1 MTRISGYE
9 FVINLDARQA
19 INSINTFNNRVKV
32 MKRVMEANFSEL
44 SRSVGSLSAYG
55 QRVHDLGRQEE
66 EAMMEVDKLRDKLAN
81 QRAEQERLRKEFQ
94 NGTKSQDQFRAGSDK
109 LDSQIASTQRRIANV
124 LIRLEA
130 INKDMEESRQQ
141 ILRLS
146 TGVDALREHNEG
158 LQKSYNSLEESLRK
172 SGNFYRANRA
182 HVDGLRQT
190 VKGLSKQVT
199 AESMVLDQNREHH
212 AELTKQFLKQSA
224 IVDRLTAKKAENGKL
239 TEAEN
244 AELTE
249 AKGKMQGLT
258 EQMGSSSKAIGE
270 QSEQL
275 RKTTQALRDA
285 KKAAGSFSSTK
296 VGSFFSAADSKM
308 DIIKNNSEHMRNWA
322 SSAKSTAVAV
332 GGALAS
338 VGTGAGVLVKKASD
352 VQSKFIEVRN
362 LMETAGEGSA
372 KSMRNMNKMMS
383 QAVTLSTRYGVSQ
396 KDIGAQY
403 EELIKRGYSGA
414 AALGSMNSMLKA
426 SKASGDEFSDVVKV
440 SSTVLDSFGL
450 RVENVNK
457 MAANSKRVNNA
468 IASAAD
474 RTSTSFK
481 DLGTGLAYVSGTAHN
496 VGYSVE
502 ATAAALGELAN
513 RGLDGTR
520 AGTGLR
526 KVLTSL
532 TGPTESAEKAFKKIG
547 LSTKD
552 FTDKKGDL
560 LSIDEIFKKI
570 NAHLSGESGTEKA
583 KFYKTV
589 FGATGME
596 AAQDLAKTA
605 GEVAHN
611 DQNIT
616 TLIKHIKEDETG
628 DYITRLAKKN
638 MQSTKNQMAVLKETM
653 WATGIMIGNQLLPT
667 VNKVAKSLG
676 KWTVSKEGKQTIKEV
691 SNMVS
696 GLLIGITKRS
706 GSILKFLEGVVT
718 GVKDIGKVTEV
729 VFSPVVKLFDMMSGK
744 KGDGAKWMGRI
755 AGWFIAGAAA
765 VKLFNAVFGWTVAWF
780 RDLRAMAKNGL
791 FGSKLSEEQT
801 QLMGVNSELKVSND
815 LLGQIQQKQIDVLQY
830 AQQIA
835 DATAY
840 KSEHGPLGKK
850 QPSGVEGANSDLPII
865 DYGTGG
871 KTAEKTTQGPE
882 NAGKKTSIIPY
893 AREEGKAVAEEVS
906 AGAAESGAAE
916 QTGKKLAEATGE
928 AVEKS
933 GGLAKGIEGAA
944 EGVVKSRGLW
954 AKGLEMGSKLLNG
967 LNYVFLTADLAKS
980 VIEMLTSTSKKV
992 RQSGAWNLGGALIGG
1007 GIGALVGLP
1016 GAGAT
1021 AGSFVGSG
1029 LNALSSKESKQTKD
1043 NRMAGLGYGTVAGI
1057 GLGAPF
1063 GPVGVLVGAGAGSV
1077 LGYGIG
1083 GLIPTNQAKAK
1094 RKRSVLDASQTKQA
1108 EDYANTIKKLGTT
1121 ELKLKVGVD
1130 SKSIKKAGKSLEDM
1144 YRSMQK
1150 SADKASNARMKS
1162 EKKAL
1167 DFALK
1172 SGLITK
1178 KEYGK
1183 AIQDIQKADSNRQ
1196 KHNKTVAD
1204 NLVKDTKAETKARAK
1219 AYDQYYKDL
1228 KKKGVSQKGAQIKLN
1243 NALRMIDFK
1252 YAASRKKNEKALTK
1266 ALEANWKT
1274 RNNKELSKMKSIVKK
1289 KGKLSEKEAG
1299 QLIKNSAKAANRT
1312 IKNANR
1318 QHDKTVKSAKDEYK
1332 GRVSA
1337 LKKLRD
1343 DSKSISESQYKALK
1357 KKAED
1362 EKKAKISAADAA
1374 KKGVVKQAKSQ
1385 HDKTIEYAEGQSKG
1399 VSKHIVR
1406 QGNNSIDSYNA
1417 QAVNATGILKTILD
1431 AWNSFLKFFGQK
1443 PIPIAKNTPKKSAH
1457 ISASSYATGGVARN
1471 GLALVGEAGPELVY
1485 TPYGDN
1491 VRVVG
1496 AGGAEFTHLRAGEQV
1511 LNARDTKRLMDG
1523 SYSGILPGYAKGTSL
1538 LSGWLGKIKK
1548 ASDKVL
1554 KKIPKSIKN
1563 MLKAPVKWISNLF
1576 STKWDAPKTAYP
1588 FAKINEM
1595 GKLKDM
1601 LKKKI
1606 TNFVKG
1612 IFTKAYKALL
1622 DAGDGAFAKGSLSGS
1637 QAQRARQLAK
1647 IMKHV
1652 YPAATEAGIAAI
1664 IGNWVF
1670 ESGLNS
1676 AAVNPSGGA
1685 SGLGQWLGGRKAN
1698 LIAYARKHGSSW
1710 TNAGAQVSFALNG
1723 EGSDSAIFR
1732 RILGGHG
1739 SVASLANAF
1748 SSQWERGGY
1757 NAQHVAGALR
1767 VAKALGYANGGL
1779 VMHDQLAR
1787 VGEGNNPEMIIPLSP
1802 LKRPRATKLVNSVVD
1817 KFNAES
1823 SQSMQRANSDV
1834 EDKLDTLIDQ
1844 FTAVL
1849 GQLKQVIS
1857 NQGNPVPAIMGT
1869 AQAYSA
1875 LNKYKKNQE
1884 LKTKMLY

>member
-55 QRVHDLGRQEE
+55 QRLHDLGRQEE

-94 NGTKSQDQFRAGSDK
+94 NGTKAQDQFRAGSDK

-124 LIRLEA
+124 LIRIAA

-141 ILRLS
+141 VLRLS

-172 SGNFYRANRA
+172 SGNFYRANRT
-182 HVDGLRQT
+182 HVEGLQQT
-190 VKGLSKQVT
+190 VKGLSKQVK

-212 AELTKQFLKQSA
+212 AELTEQFKKQSA
-224 IVDRLTAKKAENGKL
+224 TVDRLTAKKAKNGKL

-258 EQMGSSSKAIGE
+258 EQMGASSKAIGE

-296 VGSFFSAADSKM
+296 IGSFFSAAGSKM
-308 DIIKNNSEHMRNWA
+308 DIVKNNSEHMRNWA

-338 VGTGAGVLVKKASD
+338 VGAGTGVLVKKASD
-352 VQSKFIEVRN
+352 VQNKFIEVRN

-383 QAVTLSTRYGVSQ
+383 QAVTLSTKYGVSQ

-403 EELIKRGYSGA
+403 EELIKRGYSGT

-426 SKASGDEFSDVVKV
+426 SKASGDEFADVVKV

-450 RVENVNK
+450 RVENATK
-457 MAANSKRVNNA
+457 MAENSKRVNNA

-502 ATAAALGELAN
+502 ETAAALGELAN

-532 TGPTESAEKAFKKIG
+532 TGPTEYAEKAFKKIG

-552 FTDKKGDL
+552 FTDQKGNL

-616 TLIKHIKEDETG
+616 TLIKHIKEDESG

-638 MQSTKNQMAVLKETM
+638 MQSTKNQMAVLKETL
-653 WATGIMIGNQLLPT
+653 WATGIMIGKELLPT
-667 VNKVAKSLG
+667 VNKVAQSLG
-676 KWTVSKEGKQTIKEV
+676 KWTVSKEGKQTIKDV
-691 SNMVS
+691 TDMVS
-696 GLLIGITKRS
+696 GLLTGITKRS
-706 GSILKFLEGVVT
+706 GSILKFLEGAVT

-729 VFSPVVKLFDMMSGK
+729 VFGPVVKLFDMMSGK

-765 VKLFNAVFGWTVAWF
+765 VKLFNAVFGWTIAGF

-791 FGSKLSEEQT
+791 FGSKLTEEQT
-801 QLMGVNSELKVSND
+801 QLMGVNTELKTTND
-815 LLGQIQQKQIDVLQY
+815 LLSQIQQKQIDVLNY
-830 AQQIA
+830 AQQVA
-835 DATAY
+835 DATTY

-850 QPSGVEGANSDLPII
+850 QPSGVEDANSDLPII
-865 DYGTGG
+865 DYDNGG
-871 KTAEKTTQGPE
+871 KTAEKATQGPE
-882 NAGKKTSIIPY
+882 NAGKWSRVEKYTAEAAQEQGENI
-893 AREEGKAVAEEVS
+893 GKEISKGVAK
-906 AGAAESGAAE
+906 SGAAE
-916 QTGKKLAEATGE
+916 QTGEKFAQAAGE
-928 AVEKS
+928 AAEKS
-933 GGLAKGIEGAA
+933 GGLAKGVEGAA
-944 EGVVKSRGLW
+944 EAAGKSAGFLSKAASIGGKVMTVIGAALAVYDIGKDIYGALKGATKDERLKRGGR
-954 AKGLEMGSKLLNG
+954 AVGETIGLALAGPIGSLLG
-967 LNYVFLTADLAKS
+967 GTAGEIVGKH
-980 VIEMLTSTSKKV
+980 TPKKTGKEFRLQ
-992 RQSGAWNLGGALIGG
+992 RQGGITAANLGKPT
-1007 GIGALVGLP
+1007 VTMP
-1016 GAGAT
+1016 
-1021 AGSFVGSG
+1021 
-1029 LNALSSKESKQTKD
+1029 KTK
-1043 NRMAGLGYGTVAGI
+1043 V
-1057 GLGAPF
+1057 
-1063 GPVGVLVGAGAGSV
+1063 
-1077 LGYGIG
+1077 
-1083 GLIPTNQAKAK
+1083 KK
-1094 RKRSVLDASQTKQA
+1094 SVLDKEQTKEA
-1108 EDYANTIKKLGTT
+1108 ESLAKTVKNLGTAD
-1121 ELKLKVGVD
+1121 LKLKVSVD
-1130 SKSIKKAGKSLEDM
+1130 SKSIKNAGKSLEDM
-1144 YRSMQK
+1144 YRSLQK
-1150 SADKASNARMKS
+1150 KADKSSKARMNS

-1167 DFALK
+1167 DWALK
-1172 SGLITK
+1172 SGVITK
-1178 KEYGK
+1178 QQYQK
-1183 AIQDIQKADSNRQ
+1183 AMQDIQNADDKRR

-1204 NLVKDTKAETKARAK
+1204 KLVQDTKAETKERAK
-1219 AYDQYYKDL
+1219 AYSQYYKDL
-1228 KKKGVSQKGAQIKLN
+1228 KKKGMTQKGAQIKLN
-1243 NALRMIDFK
+1243 NALSLIDSK

-1274 RNNKELSKMKSIVKK
+1274 RNNKELSKMKSIVKQ

-1299 QLIKNSAKAANRT
+1299 QLINNSAKATEKT
-1312 IKNANR
+1312 IRNANK
-1318 QHDKTVKSAKDEYK
+1318 QHDKTVQAAKDTYK
-1332 GRVSA
+1332 EKVRT
-1337 LKKLRD
+1337 LKHLRD
-1343 DSKSISESQYKALK
+1343 DTKTISNSEYKALK
-1357 KKAED
+1357 DKALD
-1362 EKKAKISAADAA
+1362 EKKAKINAADAA
-1374 KKGVVKQAKSQ
+1374 RKGVVKQAKQQ
-1385 HDKTIEYAEGQSKG
+1385 HKKTIEYAESQSKE

-1417 QAVNATGILKTILD
+1417 QSQNAHGILGSIAD
-1431 AWNSFLKFFGQK
+1431 AWHAFLAFFGGDSKK
-1443 PIPIAKNTPKKSAH
+1443 PSIGKASKSAH
-1457 ISASSYATGGVARN
+1457 ISANSYATGGVARN

-1485 TPYGDN
+1485 TPYADN

-1523 SYSGILPGYAKGTSL
+1523 SYSGILPGYAKGTSV
-1538 LSGWLGKIKK
+1538 LSSWLGKIKK
-1548 ASDKVL
+1548 ASEKVL

-1563 MLKAPVKWISNLF
+1563 MLKAPVKWINNLF
-1576 STKWDAPKTAYP
+1576 STKWDAPKTAYS
-1588 FAKINEM
+1588 FAHINEM
-1595 GKLKDM
+1595 GKLKDTF
-1601 LKKKI
+1601 KKNV
-1606 TNFVKG
+1606 TNFIKG
-1612 IFTKAYKALL
+1612 IFKKAYKSLDDAVESMANPGGAGVTRWKPYVVKALKANGIDPTSYRVSKIL
-1622 DAGDGAFAKGSLSGS
+1622 ATIQRESGGNPKAINLWDSNAKAGIPSKGLMQTIGPTFNAYKLKGHNDIYNGFDNLLAAINYIKHKYGTSDAAFA
-1637 QAQRARQLAK
+1637 
-1647 IMKHV
+1647 
-1652 YPAATEAGIAAI
+1652 
-1664 IGNWVF
+1664 
-1670 ESGLNS
+1670 
-1676 AAVNPSGGA
+1676 
-1685 SGLGQWLGGRKAN
+1685 
-1698 LIAYARKHGSSW
+1698 
-1710 TNAGAQVSFALNG
+1710 
-1723 EGSDSAIFR
+1723 
-1732 RILGGHG
+1732 
-1739 SVASLANAF
+1739 
-1748 SSQWERGGY
+1748 
-1757 NAQHVAGALR
+1757 R
-1767 VAKALGYANGGL
+1767 VAASGYANGGL
-1779 VMHDQLAR
+1779 VTKDQLAH
-1787 VGEGNNPEMIIPLSP
+1787 VAEGNNPEMIIPLSP
-1802 LKRPRATKLVNSVVD
+1802 LKRPRATQLTQQVVD

-1823 SQSMQRANSDV
+1823 SQGIQHTNSNV
-1834 EDKLDTLIDQ
+1834 EDKLDVLIDQ
-1844 FTAVL
+1844 FTSVL

-1857 NQGNPVPAIMGT
+1857 NQDNPVPAIMGT